1 MDKMY
6 YIRETGAQGQTGKEF
21 GAWER
26 GLGKAVFFTSSL
38 CEVPEIS
45 LGPGTFR
52 GKGQGPAI
60 QGFEGLLFLLM
71 FPQGKG
77 LEEENTQN
85 WLQSQFQ
92 SFN

>member
-6 YIRETGAQGQTGKEF
+6 YIRKTGAWGQTGKEF

-26 GLGKAVFFTSSL
+26 GLGKAVVSTSSL

-45 LGPGTFR
+45 LGPGAFH

-60 QGFEGLLFLLM
+60 
-71 FPQGKG
+71 
-77 LEEENTQN
+77 
-85 WLQSQFQ
+85 
-92 SFN
+92 